1 MDIRTLEER
10 LHVSPQI
17 RLEDLPSLAARG
29 YGAVISNRPDGE
41 EPDQPTS
48 DQVRQAAEAAG
59 LAFVHI
65 PVRGAFPAE
74 DVARF
79 SQALET
85 LPGPVFGFCRSGT
98 RTTFMWAL
106 SQAGQRPADEII
118 ARAAAAG
125 YDVSPLAPQL
135 EG

>member
-1 MDIRTLEER
+1 MDIRPLEER

-17 RLEDLPSLAARG
+17 RLEDLPAIAARG
-29 YGAVISNRPDGE
+29 YRAVISNRPDGE
-41 EPDQPTS
+41 EPGQPTA
-48 DQVRQAAEAAG
+48 DQVRQAAKDAG

-79 SQALET
+79 AEALDA
-85 LPGPVFGFCRSGT
+85 LPQPVFGFCRSGT
-98 RTTFMWAL
+98 RTTFIWAL
-106 SQAGQRPADEII
+106 SQAGQRPADDII

-125 YDVSPLAPQL
+125 YDVSPLATQL
-135 EG
+135 QG

>member
-125 YDVSPLAPQL
+125 YDVSPVATQL

>member
-41 EPDQPTS
+41 EPDQPTA

-74 DVARF
+74 EVARF
-79 SQALET
+79 SEALET
-85 LPGPVFGFCRSGT
+85 LPRPVFGFCRSGT

-125 YDVSPLAPQL
+125 YDVSPLASQL
-135 EG
+135 QG

>member
-17 RLEDLPSLAARG
+17 RLEDLPSIAGRG

-41 EPDQPTS
+41 EPDQPTA

-74 DVARF
+74 EVARF
-79 SQALET
+79 SEALET